1 MSKRKGIILAGGLG
15 TRLYPMTLSISKQ
28 LLPVYDKPMIY
39 YPLSVLMLSGIKEF
53 LLITSQKDLDQFKS
67 LLHDGSQ
74 WGIKIYFKIQPK
86 PEGLA
91 QALILAEDF
100 LNGSPSTLILGDNIF
115 FGNKLSDLLMK
126 SSNNN
131 FNCTIFGYHVSN
143 PERYGVINFKDK
155 KPISIEEKPSNPTS
169 NFAIPGL
176 YFFDNSASSRAK
188 KITPSKRG
196 ELEITDLIKSYLDD
210 KNLNV
215 EIMGRGFT
223 WFDTGTQNSLLDAS
237 NFISSI
243 FNRQR
248 LIVGSPDEVAFRLGF
263 IDRKKFKKNLSK
275 FIDNDYYNSLKKL
288 IE

>member
-1 MSKRKGIILAGGLG
+1 MNNRKGIILAGGLG
-15 TRLYPMTLSISKQ
+15 TRLYPMTLCISKQ

-39 YPLSVLMLSGIKEF
+39 YPISVLMLSGIKEF

-74 WGIKIYFKIQPK
+74 WGIKIYYKIQPK

-115 FGNKLSDLLMK
+115 FGNKLSDLLIK

-143 PERYGVINFKDK
+143 PKRYGVINFKDK
-155 KPISIEEKPSNPTS
+155 KPISIEEKPFNPKS

-188 KITPSKRG
+188 NITPSKRG
-196 ELEITDLIKSYLDD
+196 ELEIIDLIKSYLED
-210 KNLNV
+210 KMLNV

-237 NFISSI
+237 NFICSI

-248 LIVGSPDEVAFRLGF
+248 LIVGSPDELAYRLGF
-263 IDRKKFKKNLSK
+263 IDTKKFKENISK
-275 FIDNDYYNSLKKL
+275 FKDNDYYNSLLNL
-288 IE
+288 ID

>member
-15 TRLYPMTLSISKQ
+15 TRLYPMTLSTSKQ

>member
-1 MSKRKGIILAGGLG
+1 MNNRKGIILAGGLG
-15 TRLYPMTLSISKQ
+15 TRLYPMTIYTSKQ

-39 YPLSVLMLSGIKEF
+39 YPISVLMLSGIKEI
-53 LLITSQKDLDQFKS
+53 LIITSQKDLEQFKS

-74 WGIKIYFKIQPK
+74 WGIEIYYKIQPK

-100 LNGSPSTLILGDNIF
+100 LNGCPSILILGDNIF
-115 FGNKLSDLLMK
+115 FGNKLSELLIK
-126 SSNNN
+126 TSNSN
-131 FNCTIFGYHVSN
+131 FNFTIFGYHVAN
-143 PERYGVINFKDK
+143 PERYGVINFKDE
-155 KPISIEEKPSNPTS
+155 KPISIEEKPLNPKS

-176 YFFDNSASSRAK
+176 YFFDSSASLRAK

-196 ELEITDLIKSYLDD
+196 ELEIIDLIQSYLED
-210 KNLNV
+210 KTLNV

-248 LIVGSPDEVAFRLGF
+248 LIIGSPDEVALRLGF
-263 IDRKKFKKNLSK
+263 IDKKKFSEYLSK
-275 FIDNDYYNSLKKL
+275 FNDNVYYNSLKKL

>member
-1 MSKRKGIILAGGLG
+1 MNNRKGIILAGGLG
-15 TRLYPMTLSISKQ
+15 TRLYPMTICTSKQ

-39 YPLSVLMLSGIKEF
+39 YPISVLMLSGIKEI
-53 LLITSQKDLDQFKS
+53 LIITSQKDLEQFKS

-74 WGIKIYFKIQPK
+74 WGIEIYYKIQPK

-100 LNGSPSTLILGDNIF
+100 LNGCPSILILGDNIF
-115 FGNKLSDLLMK
+115 FGNKLSELLIK
-126 SSNNN
+126 TSNSN
-131 FNCTIFGYHVSN
+131 FNCTIFGYHVAN
-143 PERYGVINFKDK
+143 PERYGVINFKDE
-155 KPISIEEKPSNPTS
+155 KPISIEEKPLNPKS

-176 YFFDNSASSRAK
+176 YFFDSSASLRAK

-196 ELEITDLIKSYLDD
+196 ELEIIDLIQSYLED
-210 KNLNV
+210 KTLNV

-248 LIVGSPDEVAFRLGF
+248 LIIGSPDEVALRLGF
-263 IDRKKFKKNLSK
+263 IDKKKFSEYLSK
-275 FIDNDYYNSLKKL
+275 FNDNVYYNSLKKL